1 VRLASLALMP
11 AYWKLLLLARAGWKR
26 LPPDQRRKLM
36 MEAGKHARKHGPTVA
51 RQVRTAVKN
60 ARKAK

>member
-1 VRLASLALMP
+1 MP
-11 AYWKLLLLARAGWKR
+11 AYWKLLLLARSGWKR
-26 LPPDQRRKLM
+26 LPPDQRRKLLM
-36 MEAGKHARKHGPTVA
+36 TAGKHARKHGPTVA